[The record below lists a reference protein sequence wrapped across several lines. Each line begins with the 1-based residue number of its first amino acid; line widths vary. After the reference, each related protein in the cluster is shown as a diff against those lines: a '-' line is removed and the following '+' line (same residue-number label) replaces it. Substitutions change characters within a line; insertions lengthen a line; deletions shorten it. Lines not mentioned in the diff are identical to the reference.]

1 MRHVGNIKYMCCCL
15 VTKSCPTLWP
25 YGLQDTG
32 FPVPHHL
39 LEFAQVH
46 VHCIGDAIQIS
57 HPLLPLFFCLQSSQ
71 ASGSFPMSQQFA
83 SGGQCIRDSASVL
96 PKSIQGWFPLR
107 LTALISLLSKDSKSL
122 LQHHCLKASIL
133 YPPALTSVHDY
144 WKDHSLDYKDLCQ
157 QSDVFAF

>member
-83 SGGQCIRDSASVL
+83 SGGQSTGASASASVL
-96 PKSIQGWFPLR
+96 PKSIQNWFPLR
-107 LTALISLLSKDSKSL
+107 LTTLISLLSKGLSRVFSSTTVQKHQFSGTLPSL
-122 LQHHCLKASIL
+122 LSSSYICTWLL
-133 YPPALTSVHDY
+133 ERP
-144 WKDHSLDYKDLCQ
+144 
-157 QSDVFAF
+157 